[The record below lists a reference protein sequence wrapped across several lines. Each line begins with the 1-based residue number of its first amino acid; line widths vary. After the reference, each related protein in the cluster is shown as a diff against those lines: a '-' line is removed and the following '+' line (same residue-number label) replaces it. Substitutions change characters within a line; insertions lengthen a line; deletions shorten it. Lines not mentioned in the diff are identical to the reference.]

1 MVMNLIDLGILFD
14 EWWKSTKKFWVEK
27 QNDLTFYFYGMT
39 LVYVMEKAERRP
51 TIEMGYTSA
60 GSIFA
65 YLQ

>member
-14 EWWKSTKKFWVEK
+14 EWWKSTKKFWAEK
-27 QNDLTFYFYGMT
+27 QNDLTFYSYGMT

-51 TIEMGYTSA
+51 TTEKGYSSA